1 MGKSTDA
8 CSEGWTFTEPW
19 LIGILATVARQAH
32 QKIGRR
38 CFVTT
43 EDIKQDLAFDAFTD
57 PVLLAQLRSFKDED
71 CAKKAAYHFAD
82 NARRRN
88 CRRYMSK
95 WPRLTQLRMSA
106 A

>member
-1 MGKSTDA
+1 MGNSADSR
-8 CSEGWTFTEPW
+8 SEGWTFTEPW
-19 LIGILATVARQAH
+19 LIGILTTVARQAH

-57 PVLLAQLRSFKDED
+57 PAFLAQLRSFRDED
-71 CAKKAAYHFAD
+71 SAKKAAYHFAD

-88 CRRYMSK
+88 CRRYVSK

>member
-1 MGKSTDA
+1 MGNSVDA
-8 CSEGWTFTEPW
+8 RSERWTFTEPW
-19 LIGILATVARQAH
+19 LIGILATVARQSH

-43 EDIKQDLAFDAFTD
+43 EDIKQDLALDAFTD
-57 PVLLAQLRSFKDED
+57 PVLLAQLRSSKDENF
-71 CAKKAAYHFAD
+71 AKETAYHFAE

-106 A
+106 G